1 MMNDLKDQNSLHL
14 SWCDSQWLPVLNQH
28 NVLEYFSERSNPFYD
43 RTCNNEIL
51 KMQRLAIEQLSK
63 FQGIEYILLHCQE
76 PILYVIRKQDRQ
88 TPTQATPIADYYI
101 IAGVVYQAPDLHSLI
116 NSRILSTVHHLSSAF
131 DESYSYSRYH
141 PSKGYWFE
149 FSKDGDKDGNKE
161 KSDKTSKEK
170 NKEEMNSSTKFQRK
184 RVDILLSELT
194 KNSTKFQRKRVDI
207 LLSELTKKFPPKLIQ
222 QTPQQPPT
230 GDKASANS
238 SQNSTEAETKVEVKV
253 EKAESIAA
261 PSQTAPAPNARRM
274 ADTPGAGPPEKKQRL
289 N

>member
-1 MMNDLKDQNSLHL
+1 
-14 SWCDSQWLPVLNQH
+14 
-28 NVLEYFSERSNPFYD
+28 LEYFSERSNPFYD

-51 KMQRLAIEQLSK
+51 KMQRLPIEQLRYAIHTTLATTTDAVTNCVIVRTGSK

-76 PILYVIRKQDRQ
+76 PILYVIRKQDRL

-194 KNSTKFQRKRVDI
+194 K
-207 LLSELTKKFPPKLIQ
+207 KFPPKLIQ
-222 QTPQQPPT
+222 QTPQQPPPT

-253 EKAESIAA
+253 EKAESTAA